1 MFKLY
6 RHELAIHFSYSTR
19 LLFPYPIRLAC
30 VGWYSLLSP
39 GHQRS
44 FPKNKPDGGAHI
56 KTMFCALTDVGVEE
70 QKHCDG
76 FLFCWLVLLV
86 LNEST
91 SVMAMRRPP
100 VVPRVPKGL
109 QRSVAQRLSLSP
121 FFASIRQ
128 KAILLRRICMLRICM
143 NFISRNNSRIEH
155 TTAPGGQYRVG
166 FSSGY
171 LYTVGCQARQK
182 TSVHYGRFHRSFGI
196 TMAGQAFANKNS
208 RF

>member
-1 MFKLY
+1 
-6 RHELAIHFSYSTR
+6 
-19 LLFPYPIRLAC
+19 
-30 VGWYSLLSP
+30 
-39 GHQRS
+39 
-44 FPKNKPDGGAHI
+44 
-56 KTMFCALTDVGVEE
+56 MFCALTDVGVEE

-109 QRSVAQRLSLSP
+109 QRSVAQRLSLSL

-128 KAILLRRICMLRICM
+128 KANLLRRICMLRICM

-155 TTAPGGQYRVG
+155 STAPGGSIEWASLLAIYIRLGAKPAKKPVSIMVG
-166 FSSGY
+166 SIEV
-171 LYTVGCQARQK
+171 LA
-182 TSVHYGRFHRSFGI
+182 
-196 TMAGQAFANKNS
+196 
-208 RF
+208 